1 MKWTTTAQRATQTLR
16 FSVERKPRN
25 PFAAAAAARN
35 GGRHG
40 IGAQRQRAR
49 LGLRHELD
57 ALRTQGP

>member
-1 MKWTTTAQRATQTLR
+1 MKWTTTAQRGNQTL
-16 FSVERKPRN
+16 SLGQRKPRN
-25 PFAAAAAARN
+25 PFATAASARN

-40 IGAQRQRAR
+40 TGAQRQRAR